1 VNPRYSLPGDTPEL
15 VAALHAL
22 TKAGMRPPN
31 RIDPGAR
38 TAACPRCG
46 RMTVIGWRYRPPTVC
61 TGCRAEWM
69 ANAAQES

>member
-15 VAALHAL
+15 AGALHAL
-22 TKAGMRPPN
+22 TKAGMRPAN
-31 RIDPGAR
+31 RIDPGTR

-46 RMTVIGWRYRPPTVC
+46 RMTAIGWRYSPPTVC

-69 ANAAQES
+69 ANAPPES